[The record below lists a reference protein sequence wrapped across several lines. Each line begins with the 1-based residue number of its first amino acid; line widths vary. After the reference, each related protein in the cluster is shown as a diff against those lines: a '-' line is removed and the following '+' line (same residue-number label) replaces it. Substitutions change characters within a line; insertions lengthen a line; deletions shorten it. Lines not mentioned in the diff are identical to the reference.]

1 MKSTSKGVEFAFLLK
16 GENMTT
22 TNEWHLSNQSEEYL
36 DYEKELISFQDE
48 GNSSVDMRLTFDIEN
63 RSAYVVTMRRND
75 DGNTV
80 ELGDP
85 INVTWEEGCRMIGDL
100 AKTMPLPV
108 VKACDAFTVRKD
120 LAGKIIFRAV
130 LASAKER
137 VGYERLYQDLS
148 EAGMTNKVLVG
159 EERRLVL
166 DYAESLGF
174 SVNRV
179 YPNPIVAGQVYLN
192 DKVRRKYL

>member
-1 MKSTSKGVEFAFLLK
+1 
-16 GENMTT
+16 MTT

-148 EAGMTNKVLVG
+148 EAGHACFAKILVQT
-159 EERRLVL
+159 LI
-166 DYAESLGF
+166 A
-174 SVNRV
+174 
-179 YPNPIVAGQVYLN
+179 NPFLC
-192 DKVRRKYL
+192 